1 MGKYLRISSYI
12 RKPCLIY
19 DFPNCSTLKFLIY
32 EENLIFFFF
41 SAYSYYRYASKAYN
55 SESDYG
61 SEYGEDGQPHHPQQ
75 QQQQPRPQAPP
86 SEAGT
91 YHSKYSRQENNDTLS
106 RSRTQGGSRYLE

>member
-1 MGKYLRISSYI
+1 PYR
-12 RKPCLIY
+12 
-19 DFPNCSTLKFLIY
+19 
-32 EENLIFFFF
+32 
-41 SAYSYYRYASKAYN
+41 RYASKAYN

-75 QQQQPRPQAPP
+75 QQQQQSRPQAPP

>member
-1 MGKYLRISSYI
+1 M
-12 RKPCLIY
+12 
-19 DFPNCSTLKFLIY
+19 TLQLLQSEFLIY
-32 EENLIFFFF
+32 EENLIFFFL
-41 SAYSYYRYASKAYN
+41 SAYTVYVLYLYCRYASKAYN

-75 QQQQPRPQAPP
+75 QQQQQSRPQAPP